1 MFLKPGG
8 VQSAVNIMQEQLQS
22 FFSIYFQFTY
32 FYPLFMAYLW
42 MTGALI
48 YYYRWEKPLG
58 DKIDEPPELENWPRV
73 SILVPCHNEGE
84 SIVETISWLQKTQY
98 PKYEI
103 IAINDGST
111 DNTGEILDKL
121 AEETEQLRVI
131 HLKNN
136 QGKAKGLTLAAL
148 SAQHEFLVCI
158 DGDVILDPWAI
169 HWMIWHLVTSPRV
182 GAVTGNPRIRNRTT
196 LLGKVQVGEFSSII
210 GMIKRAQRVYG
221 RVFTVSGA
229 IAAFRRSA
237 LQQIGFWDTD
247 MVTEDIAVSWKL
259 QLNFWGIRYEPHA
272 LCWLLMPETFK
283 GLWRQR
289 LRWAQGGMEV
299 FLKYAGRLWDWK
311 RRRMIMVVAE
321 YLISAIWAYSVILII
336 TLWAIG
342 LFIDLPQYLAV
353 KTLIPGWTGI
363 LLGITC
369 LLQFGLSMLID
380 SRYDRDITKYYFWII
395 WYPVVFWLI
404 NVFTVAVG
412 VPKALLKPKGQ
423 RAVWISPDRGI
434 HN

>member
-1 MFLKPGG
+1 MSEK
-8 VQSAVNIMQEQLQS
+8 LQS

-58 DKIDEPPELENWPRV
+58 DKIDEPPELENWPGI

-98 PKYEI
+98 PNYEI

-111 DNTGEILDKL
+111 DNTGELLDKL
-121 AEETEQLRVI
+121 AGKTKQLRII

-148 SAQHEFLVCI
+148 SAQSEFLVCI

-169 HWMIWHLVTSPRV
+169 HWMVWHLVTSPRV

-229 IAAFRRSA
+229 VAAFRRSA
-237 LQQIGFWDTD
+237 LQQVGFWDTD
-247 MVTEDIAVSWKL
+247 MITEDIAVSWKL

-283 GLWRQR
+283 GLWQQR

-299 FLKYAGRLWDWK
+299 FMKNAVRLLDWK

-321 YLISAIWAYSVILII
+321 YLLSAIWAYSVIII
-336 TLWAIG
+336 IILWGVG
-342 LFIDLPQYLAV
+342 LFIDLPQYLIV

-363 LLGITC
+363 LLGVTC
-369 LLQFGLSMLID
+369 LFQFGLSMLID
-380 SRYDRDITKYYFWII
+380 SRYDRDITKNYFWII

-423 RAVWISPDRGI
+423 RAVWVSPDRGI
-434 HN
+434 RN